1 MTRSSHWPDSSR
13 SDTFSH
19 GIPLKHPFTNGE
31 PLPTS
36 TALVPA
42 PDSLISPSIA
52 TSLPFYSSSSQKSD
66 KIDEDD
72 SELCP
77 AKLKTIKTKAHEKE
91 GQSNESLEKSIFLLW
106 VGAGVICKL
115 VTYGFTYFQNKT

>member
-19 GIPLKHPFTNGE
+19 GVPLKHPFANGE
-31 PLPTS
+31 PLPAS

-52 TSLPFYSSSSQKSD
+52 PSLPFYSSSSQKSD
-66 KIDEDD
+66 KIVEDD

-77 AKLKTIKTKAHEKE
+77 AKLRTIKTKAHEKE
-91 GQSNESLEKSIFLLW
+91 GHAFETMEKSNHYVLLASTW
-106 VGAGVICKL
+106 I
-115 VTYGFTYFQNKT
+115 

>member
-19 GIPLKHPFTNGE
+19 GIPMRYPFTNGE
-31 PLPTS
+31 PLPAS

-52 TSLPFYSSSSQKSD
+52 SSLPFYSSSSQKSD
-66 KIDEDD
+66 KIVEDD
-72 SELCP
+72 LELCP
-77 AKLKTIKTKAHEKE
+77 AKLKTIKTKAFEKE
-91 GQSNESLEKSIFLLW
+91 GQATETLEKSN
-106 VGAGVICKL
+106 
-115 VTYGFTYFQNKT
+115 YF